1 MVVALSANAASQTR
15 RGVSHGEADGKDRG
29 DGQAPIKKCV
39 WQRLEA
45 PLRIDI
51 WDITY

>member
-29 DGQAPIKKCV
+29 DGQAPIREM
-39 WQRLEA
+39 RLA
-45 PLRIDI
+45 TFGGTP
-51 WDITY
+51 